1 MSATFKRKLAR
12 KIKAAP
18 VKRIAQIILP
28 KFDNDGKTLAWQH
41 EQYQKAFCHCFGGYT
56 AYDVRGG
63 WMNDNGR
70 VFNDESVSFHIAMHD
85 DESSDPVSGDVVK
98 LLQLAR
104 AAAGELRQEC
114 IFVALPSGE
123 IRFITQE
130 G

>member
-1 MSATFKRKLAR
+1 MSATL
-12 KIKAAP
+12 
-18 VKRIAQIILP
+18 KRIAQIILP
-28 KFDNDGKTLAWQH
+28 KFDNDGKSLAWQH

-63 WMNDNGR
+63 WMDDNRR
-70 VFNDESVSFHIAMHD
+70 VYHDESVSFHIAMCD
-85 DESSDPVSGDVVK
+85 DETTDPVSGDVVK

-123 IRFITQE
+123 VRFITQE

>member
-1 MSATFKRKLAR
+1 MSAMH
-12 KIKAAP
+12 
-18 VKRIAQIILP
+18 KRIAQIILP

-41 EQYQKAFCHCFGGYT
+41 EQYQKVFCHCFGGYT

-63 WMNDNGR
+63 WMNENGR
-70 VFNDESVSFHIAMHD
+70 VFNDESVAYHIAMHD

-104 AAAGELRQEC
+104 AAAGEFRQEC

-123 IRFITQE
+123 VRFITQE
-130 G
+130 D

>member
-12 KIKAAP
+12 KIKATPA
-18 VKRIAQIILP
+18 KRIAQIILP

-63 WMNDNGR
+63 WMNDHGR
-70 VFNDESVSFHIAMHD
+70 VFNDESIAYHIAMD
-85 DESSDPVSGDVVK
+85 DYGPIK
-98 LLQLAR
+98 LRGLAQ
-104 AAAGELRQEC
+104 AAAGEFQQEC
-114 IFVALPSGE
+114 IFIALPNGDVE
-123 IRFITQE
+123 FITTE